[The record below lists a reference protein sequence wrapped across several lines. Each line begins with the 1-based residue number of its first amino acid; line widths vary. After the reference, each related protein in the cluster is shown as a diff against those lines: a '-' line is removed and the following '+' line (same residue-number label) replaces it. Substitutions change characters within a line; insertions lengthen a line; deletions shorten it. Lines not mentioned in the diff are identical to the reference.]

1 MEDATRQ
8 TVCLRKA
15 SVYRVSARLAWLLYL
30 LKYPLY
36 PTLLYATLRSCVLS
50 KILTVASR

>member
-15 SVYRVSARLAWLLYL
+15 LPYVCGVSARLAATFT
-30 LKYPLY
+30 PLHS
-36 PTLLYATLRSCVLS
+36 TLLYATFALS
-50 KILTVASR
+50 KIHAIDSTHMTL